1 MDNPYLNTIV
11 WVLGTVIFII
21 ASSIGLGAAARSI
34 ARRRGAT
41 PIVQNRT
48 FAGYAFAAPWI
59 VGFFIFV
66 AAPML
71 ASFYW
76 SFTAYHPPS
85 APEFTG
91 LENYIRLITQDKDF
105 RAALVNTLF
114 LTVVGLP
121 LQLIVALG
129 LAVLLTQKLRGEK
142 IYRAAFYLPVVLGL
156 NAAALL
162 CWRLMLNA
170 NTGIVNSV
178 LRKGS
183 ELFPPIGWA
192 SRTFIYVMETVNAFF
207 LGVQNGNFNQLNQVL
222 NAGFPAADRVPL
234 WLQSPLWTKTSIVM
248 IMVWSC
254 GTMMLIFLAAL
265 YNVPKE
271 ITEAS
276 IVDGATPWQRFR
288 TVTLPLITPATFY
301 NLVVGTIAAL
311 QIFEYTYVLYRD
323 TPTVAQS
330 AYSVVYDLW
339 RATFRFND
347 MGYGSAIS
355 WLLLLLILVITVFQ
369 FRLQDRWVQYDLR

>member
-11 WVLGTVIFII
+11 WVAGTVAFII
-21 ASSIGLGAAARSI
+21 ATSVGLGALARLI
-34 ARRRGAT
+34 VRKRGAN
-41 PIVQNRT
+41 PMVQART
-48 FAGYAFAAPWI
+48 FAGYMFAAPWI

-66 AAPML
+66 AAPMVGSL
-71 ASFYW
+71 YW
-76 SFTAYHPPS
+76 SFTQYHPPS
-85 APEFTG
+85 PPEWTG
-91 LENYIRLITQDKDF
+91 LENYVRLITQDKDF

-121 LQLIVALG
+121 LQIIVALG
-129 LAVLLTQKLRGEK
+129 LAVLLTQRLRGEK
-142 IYRAAFYLPVVLGL
+142 VFRAAFYLPVVLGL

-170 NTGIVNSV
+170 NNGIVNSV
-178 LRKGS
+178 IRKAS
-183 ELFPPIGWA
+183 DVFPPFGWA
-192 SRTFIYVMETVNAFF
+192 SRGFIWVMELANAFF
-207 LGVQNGNFNQLNQVL
+207 LGLQNGNFNQLNTVAQ
-222 NAGFPAADRVPL
+222 AGFPAADRVPL

-276 IVDGATPWQRFR
+276 VVDGATPWQRFR
-288 TVTLPLITPATFY
+288 HVTLPLITPALFY

-355 WLLLLLILVITVFQ
+355 WLLLLIILAVTIVQ